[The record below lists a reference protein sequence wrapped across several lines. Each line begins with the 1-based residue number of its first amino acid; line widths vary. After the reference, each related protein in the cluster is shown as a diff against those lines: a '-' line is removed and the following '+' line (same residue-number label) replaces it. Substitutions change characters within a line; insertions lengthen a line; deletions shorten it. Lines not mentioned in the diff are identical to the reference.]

1 MGAARNE
8 DTQAHEDAR
17 SVITE
22 SSIASHQTSMT
33 IRRVSLSNP
42 EERTTDELSK
52 QVLSEMEKQIQEREN
67 AESREKTKAL
77 SMVRKVFE
85 DTKQALDVA
94 FSAGVLVSKTPADLG
109 KD

>member
-1 MGAARNE
+1 
-8 DTQAHEDAR
+8 
-17 SVITE
+17 
-22 SSIASHQTSMT
+22 MT
-33 IRRVSLSNP
+33 IRRARVSNP

-67 AESREKTKAL
+67 AEQREKTKAL

-94 FSAGVLVSKTPADLG
+94 FSAGVLASKTQNHAHEESLRFSSSLPDSQQ
-109 KD
+109 D